1 MYITPYLID
10 EVDDGSGGLL
20 GLELGE
26 HVALVVGAR
35 RRARHERE
43 DTSAEVSLI
52 KPFSIILYSTISKM
66 SHVFKI
72 SNISNF
78 EQNLRFGKQNESS

>member
-43 DTSAEVSLI
+43 DTSAEVCFLR
-52 KPFSIILYSTISKM
+52 PFSIFND
-66 SHVFKI
+66 FK
-72 SNISNF
+72 NVVRVQNF
-78 EQNLRFGKQNESS
+78 EHIEFGTKFKVR